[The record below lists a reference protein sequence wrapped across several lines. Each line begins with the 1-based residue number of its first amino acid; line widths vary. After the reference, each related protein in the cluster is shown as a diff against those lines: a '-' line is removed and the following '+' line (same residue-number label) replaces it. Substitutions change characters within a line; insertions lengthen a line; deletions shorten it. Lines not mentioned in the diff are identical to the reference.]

1 MAEVAE
7 KMTPE
12 RKAAAVIVS
21 LGVDKASQIYKYLGQ
36 EDLERL
42 TVEVAKLGHLKAEET
57 EGILDEFY
65 KECLTQK
72 VVADG
77 GIEYARQ
84 VLEKAFG
91 EETASMLLQKVLQ
104 YRGIPRY
111 EQSLQTQDTYLSTQ
125 SSRH

>member
-1 MAEVAE
+1 MADVQAE

-36 EDLERL
+36 EDLELL
-42 TVEVAKLGHLKAEET
+42 TGEVAKLGRLRAEDT
-57 EGILDEFY
+57 ESILDEFY

-77 GIEYARQ
+77 GIEYART

-91 EETASMLLQKVLQ
+91 KDTADVLLQKVSK
-104 YRGIPRY
+104 
-111 EQSLQTQDTYLSTQ
+111 SLKVMPFSFLSKTN
-125 SSRH
+125 SKNNK

>member
-1 MAEVAE
+1 MAEQFE

-91 EETASMLLQKVLQ
+91 EETASMLLQKVSK
-104 YRGIPRY
+104 
-111 EQSLQTQDTYLSTQ
+111 SLKVMQFSFLSKTN
-125 SSRH
+125 S